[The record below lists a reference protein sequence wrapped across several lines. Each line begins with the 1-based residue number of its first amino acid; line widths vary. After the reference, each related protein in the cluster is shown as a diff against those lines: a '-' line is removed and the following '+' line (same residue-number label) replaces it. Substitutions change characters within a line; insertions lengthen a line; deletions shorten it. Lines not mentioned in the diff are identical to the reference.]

1 MEKVIDLVGSKIS
14 EGDSLLQALD
24 TMRKRSGPAMNIAY
38 YVDEDVERLRK
49 DISKWQ
55 LTSKEILISGFGET
69 HRYVS
74 SFENTITQKNSG
86 FDFKREFKF
95 EVNRGLETLESIEET
110 LKLNLDIVKS
120 VDERNP
126 SKLPMVFISH
136 SSKDKN
142 FVEALVDLLEGIG
155 FDRSNLFCSSIEG
168 YGIGL
173 SEDIFE
179 TLRSLFNNYNLF
191 VIFIH
196 SPRYY
201 MSTISL
207 NEMGAAWVLK
217 TDFCSFL
224 TTDMGFNQMTGVVN
238 GRTLSIKVDE
248 KDAYYRLT
256 ELKDKLIQMF
266 QLDNIDGG
274 KWERKRNIFLKIV
287 NEIDYSIGDVLVGIE
302 SC

>member
-38 YVDEDVERLRK
+38 YVNEDVERLRK

-248 KDAYYRLT
+248 EDAYYRLT

>member
-14 EGDSLLQALD
+14 EGNSLLQALD

-55 LTSKEILISGFGET
+55 LTSKEVLISGFGET

-126 SKLPMVFISH
+126 SKFPMVFISH

-287 NEIDYSIGDVLVGIE
+287 NEIDYSAGEYALGN
-302 SC
+302 